1 MRQIKVR
8 NGFFGNCLAEKAFF
22 FFFLLSLWS
31 TIRFCGMVLRT
42 IAMET
47 WEADWTSKT
56 SPGFS
61 FQAVRWGHLWSYFVH
76 IKHGVH

>member
-1 MRQIKVR
+1 MRQIKMR
-8 NGFFGNCLAEKAFF
+8 SGFFGNCLAENAFFF

-47 WEADWTSKT
+47 WEADWSSKT
-56 SPGFS
+56 A
-61 FQAVRWGHLWSYFVH
+61 QASVSRRLGGDTYGLTLCT
-76 IKHGVH
+76 